1 MNRATLRLSDAAV
14 GDILEQAE
22 WYHQQSG
29 HMLAKRWE
37 SAVTAALLRIVK
49 NPLSGPPCI
58 FTAADFQGIRRM
70 RVARFPKHL
79 IFYQSEGGEVLI
91 LRVIHGA
98 RDLES
103 LF

>member
-1 MNRATLRLSDAAV
+1 VNRATLRLSDAAV

-49 NPLSGPPCI
+49 NPQSAHHAFSMQPTFKASGGCGS
-58 FTAADFQGIRRM
+58 QN
-70 RVARFPKHL
+70 FPN
-79 IFYQSEGGEVLI
+79 I
-91 LRVIHGA
+91 
-98 RDLES
+98 
-103 LF
+103 